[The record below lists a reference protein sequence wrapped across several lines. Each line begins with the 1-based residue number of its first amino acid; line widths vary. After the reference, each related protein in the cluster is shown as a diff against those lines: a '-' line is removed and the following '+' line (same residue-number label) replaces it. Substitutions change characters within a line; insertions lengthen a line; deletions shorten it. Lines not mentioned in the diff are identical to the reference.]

1 MVNPKPSFDRA
12 ILPLGRCCETAAAKF
27 SGNRPAAL
35 GGYRVQPELYFAG
48 RGALTGLAIAAPV
61 GPIGILCIR
70 SALSHGFRN
79 GLAVGMGA
87 ASADA
92 LYGAVAACGLTAVSN
107 ILVRWQTP
115 VQLGGGLFLC
125 YLGWVTF
132 RSQPAKQNAGTISP
146 HLAKTY
152 AATVVLTLT
161 NPATILSFIAIF
173 AGLGLGAAPDPSLAG
188 ATVLGVFLG
197 SALWWVLLSGVASA
211 LSAWINDRAMGWINR
226 TSGMILV
233 AFGAVALAHV
243 LWTRK

>member
-1 MVNPKPSFDRA
+1 M
-12 ILPLGRCCETAAAKF
+12 
-27 SGNRPAAL
+27 
-35 GGYRVQPELYFAG
+35 QPELYFAG

-92 LYGAVAACGLTAVSN
+92 LYGAVAACGLTAVSSV
-107 ILVRWQTP
+107 LVRWQTP

-132 RSQPAKQNAGTISP
+132 RSKPARQNAGAVSP

-173 AGLGLGAAPDPSLAG
+173 AGLGLGAAPDPRLAG
-188 ATVLGVFLG
+188 VTVLGVFLG
-197 SALWWVLLSGVASA
+197 SALWWVFLSGVAAA
-211 LSAWINDRAMGWINR
+211 LSAWVNEQAMGWINR
-226 TSGMILV
+226 ASGAILGTFGLLALLHV
-233 AFGAVALAHV
+233 AWA
-243 LWTRK
+243 RK